1 MAPHKQKEVLQMKDL
16 NYASQ
21 RRILII
27 CFLLV
32 PIVLLFTFSFLPLGN
47 MVYYSTLKWNGYSKN
62 KVFVG
67 FANYIRL
74 FSDPEY
80 FSVFKV
86 SLYYLVGSILQLCLA
101 LFFATMLTFKI
112 RGKNFFKGVLFFPYL
127 LNGVAIGFIFLFFFK
142 GGGTLDSI
150 LKAIGL
156 ESFIQYWLRDV
167 NLVNISM
174 VFTSMWRYIGFNF
187 IIFLGAMQS
196 IDSQIFEAS
205 DIDGANNWHK
215 FIYIILPSIKNILEL
230 NMILSFTG
238 AIRAFEIPYV
248 MLGGANGTKTFVIQ
262 TVQTAFNHGKLGLAS
277 SMSVVLLIIILLT
290 TGIQKLYFK
299 HNGGDEL

>member
-1 MAPHKQKEVLQMKDL
+1 MKDL

-21 RRILII
+21 RRVLII

-67 FANYIRL
+67 LANYIRL

-86 SLYYLVGSILQLCLA
+86 SLYYLVGSFLQLGLA
-101 LFFATMLTFKI
+101 LFFATMLTFDI
-112 RGKNFFKGVLFFPYL
+112 RGKNFFKGILFFPYL

-150 LKAIGL
+150 LKVLGL
-156 ESFIQYWLRDV
+156 ESLIQYWLRDV

-174 VFTSMWRYIGFNF
+174 VFTSIWRYIGFNF
-187 IIFLGAMQS
+187 IVFLGAMQS

-205 DIDGANNWHK
+205 DIDGANKWHK

-230 NMILSFTG
+230 NLILAITG

-248 MLGGANGTKTFVIQ
+248 MLKGANGTKTFVIQ
-262 TVQTAFNHGKLGLAS
+262 TVNTAFVSGKLGLAS
-277 SMSVVLLIIILLT
+277 SMSVVLLLIILIA
-290 TGIQKLYFK
+290 TGFQKWYFK
-299 HNGGDEL
+299 KTGGNQ